1 MNSPLQGV
9 WNLFQYSFFSSLIA
23 ILLHK
28 VQQYSR
34 QDTMQTLCSAWN
46 RLWLLKGK
54 RGECCQKLEG
64 LSEELWPRE
73 ENWERLIRRDGKY
86 NNDYRQLMINQQLKK
101 NSRHYRLYS
110 TQMSIIGVAGVKTGP
125 QFLPVYY
132 WWCTTDGLLAKLF
145 FSYGLLVLQLPFSHC
160 VFNALF

>member
-54 RGECCQKLEG
+54 RGKCCLKLEG
-64 LSEELWPRE
+64 HSEELWPRE

-132 WWCTTDGLLAKLF
+132 WWIVGLVIFLIWSISAAASLF
-145 FSYGLLVLQLPFSHC
+145 TLCL
-160 VFNALF
+160 

>member
-86 NNDYRQLMINQQLKK
+86 NNDYRQLMINQQLMK
-101 NSRHYRLYS
+101 NSRHYRLYYVLLCLLS
-110 TQMSIIGVAGVKTGP
+110 VLLVSRLVP
-125 QFLPVYY
+125 SFYL
-132 WWCTTDGLLAKLF
+132 CTTDGVLLMDCWL
-145 FSYGLLVLQLPFSHC
+145 SYFSHM
-160 VFNALF
+160 VY